1 MKHFDDYSGTQNTW
15 QSFRCSHP
23 LKFAG
28 YMGPLVRRVSEL
40 NPMDIIKSLY
50 YSRRGADHVFVMVGD
65 SYRQTAILQ
74 GREDLNARQIS
85 EN

>member
-1 MKHFDDYSGTQNTW
+1 
-15 QSFRCSHP
+15 
-23 LKFAG
+23 
-28 YMGPLVRRVSEL
+28 
-40 NPMDIIKSLY
+40 MDIIKSLY

-65 SYRQTAILQ
+65 NYRQTAILQ